1 MMRRSPL
8 ARRALAAAALAL
20 ALPLAACGSSSD
32 DSGPDEAWSY
42 TDDLGT
48 TIDLDAV
55 PDRIVAQSS
64 VAAALTDL
72 GLGDRIV
79 GVFGPVKNADGD
91 LDTQAAGL
99 DVDAVEDV
107 TGAGEYGDVD
117 LEKMAALRP
126 DLVITS
132 SYLEPDLWYVNDDA
146 KAKIEKQFPIL
157 VISFDGKTL
166 PQIFDSTEKVAS
178 ALGADDDDFAAGRD
192 AFAKAGDR
200 LKAIADGAAPS
211 IVAVSPSPDI
221 FYVSNPEKNPD
232 LKYYRDEVGLDVVTP
247 KNPDDG
253 DYFES
258 LSWENADTYDAD
270 VALWDDRV
278 GSAGL
283 DLLKKQPVWGKT
295 KAAQDDAY
303 IPWTSVAPPTAQAYA
318 DVFDRFA
325 DGLEKYTS

>member
-1 MMRRSPL
+1 MTHRSPL
-8 ARRALAAAALAL
+8 RRAAAAAALAL

-32 DSGPDEAWSY
+32 DAGSDEAWSY

-48 TIDLDAV
+48 TIDLDAA
-55 PDRIVAQSS
+55 PERIVAQSS

-72 GLGDRIV
+72 GLGDKIV

-91 LDTQAAGL
+91 VDTQAAGL

-166 PQIFDSTEKVAS
+166 PEIIASTEKAAK
-178 ALGADDDDFAAGRD
+178 ALGASDADAEKGQEAFDAARQRLADVAEG
-192 AFAKAGDR
+192 AK
-200 LKAIADGAAPS
+200 PS
-211 IVAVSPSPDI
+211 ILAVSYSPDL
-221 FYVSNPEKNPD
+221 FYVSNPDVSPD
-232 LKYYRDEVGLDVVTP
+232 LKYYRDEVGLDIVTP
-247 KNPDDG
+247 ENPDEG
-253 DYFES
+253 GYFES
-258 LSWENADTYDAD
+258 LSWENADKYDAD
-270 VALWDDRV
+270 VAYWDDRI

-283 DLLKKQPVWGKT
+283 ASLKKEAVWGKT
-295 KAAQDDAY
+295 TAARNDAY
-303 IPWTSVAPPTAQAYA
+303 IPWTSVAPPSAQAYA

-325 DGLEKYTS
+325 DGLEKFTS